1 MIFLNSVYFERWIIF
16 HCHNV
21 IHYEK
26 CFDMFDFNI
35 HKRIMLKFKCSSD
48 SSECQ
53 SWKMS
58 HLFSFNQ
65 MNLSP
70 YITRV
75 NDIIFS
81 FSTYCKMF

>member
-1 MIFLNSVYFERWIIF
+1 MIFFNSVYFERWIIF

-35 HKRIMLKFKCSSD
+35 HKRIMLKLKCSSN

-58 HLFSFNQ
+58 LFLF
-65 MNLSP
+65 LSILFTDM
-70 YITRV
+70 YILKSITV
-75 NDIIFS
+75 
-81 FSTYCKMF
+81 